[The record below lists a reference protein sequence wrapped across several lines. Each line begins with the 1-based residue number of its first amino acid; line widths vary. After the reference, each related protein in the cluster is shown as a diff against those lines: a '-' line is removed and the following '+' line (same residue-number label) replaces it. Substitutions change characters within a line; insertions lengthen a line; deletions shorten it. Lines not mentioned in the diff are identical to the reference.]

1 MLPCLFYANTKYKY
15 KSYQAHVNTQI
26 QLKIISISILR
37 LLLLLSRTHAS
48 PVDEAS
54 GNVGEQYFFSLIVYF
69 LSSIKCISSFLL
81 DRLFLALSSVFLL
94 SCSMPIFCLIQRIS
108 FLHNVFIKFYVYVFC
123 RIKCVVYFISEDIAS
138 NVFIFLLRHL
148 MTEMRLQHFSPLS
161 IEMIRK

>member
-1 MLPCLFYANTKYKY
+1 MLPCLFDTNTKYKY

-81 DRLFLALSSVFLL
+81 DRLFQRYQMYFYCLVQCLYFVLFSAFLSYTMYLSSFMCMSFVVL
-94 SCSMPIFCLIQRIS
+94 SAQYIS
-108 FLHNVFIKFYVYVFC
+108 LAKILHQMYLFSSY
-123 RIKCVVYFISEDIAS
+123 DI
-138 NVFIFLLRHL
+138 
-148 MTEMRLQHFSPLS
+148 
-161 IEMIRK
+161 